1 MRIKRMFV
9 LLLALMM
16 TCTVF
21 SCAFADDDVTIP
33 KGKPAKAGSTLTK
46 ADASSAP
53 ILDIYEIT
61 PGTTI
66 KFWIYRNGHAQVSP
80 TFVLAVGNDLPIRY
94 NNSGNMVKNEKYHSV
109 WRKTTQALNGTA
121 YIHFAFVP

>member
-1 MRIKRMFV
+1 MCIKRMIV
-9 LLLALMM
+9 LLLALVL
-16 TCTVF
+16 TSTAF
-21 SCAFADDDVTIP
+21 SCAFADDDVIIP
-33 KGKPAKAGSTLTK
+33 KGKPAKAGTTLIK
-46 ADASSAP
+46 EAASAVP

-80 TFVLAVGNDLPIRY
+80 TFVFGIGNDLPIRY

-109 WRKTTQALNGTA
+109 WRKTTQALNGET

>member
-1 MRIKRMFV
+1 MTSRKYFLGMLAILMIVISRI
-9 LLLALMM
+9 
-16 TCTVF
+16 
-21 SCAFADDDVTIP
+21 AFAE
-33 KGKPAKAGSTLTK
+33 STQTK